1 MYFVGLESVG
11 LFERSASFLLSIA
24 RKYVMFKVGNLCVII
39 WDVPR
44 LANSVLCFVKYLSY

>member
-11 LFERSASFLLSIA
+11 LFERSA